1 MSKSLSECDIKLVSK
16 VPFFE
21 GLSTDDIFSLL
32 ARSSVVE
39 IPRGSLLF
47 SQGDVADKFY
57 VLLEGRVKLFITN
70 EEGEESIIEIYGAQS
85 SFAEAA
91 MFASAR
97 FPVNGETTL
106 SSRLVQVDGSSFL
119 RVLQENI
126 EMCQK
131 ISMQMAHRYRSLQN
145 EIIHLKT
152 HSPAQRLGVFF
163 LSLVGDAQGQD
174 VPLPYSKNLIAARVG
189 MKPESLSRALGR
201 LKDIGVMCAKDRVRV
216 ESLESLQ
223 AFCKD

>member
-1 MSKSLSECDIKLVSK
+1 MSKGLSVNDVEKVSK
-16 VPFFE
+16 IPFFE
-21 GLSTDDIFSLL
+21 GLSADDISSLL
-32 ARSSVVE
+32 SRSSVIE
-39 IPRGSLLF
+39 IPKGHLLF

-57 VLLEGRVKLFITN
+57 VILEGRVKLFITN

-106 SSRLVQVDGSSFL
+106 TSRLIQVEGSSFL
-119 RVLQENI
+119 RVLQENK

-131 ISMQMAHRYRSLQN
+131 ITTQMAYRYRSLQN

-174 VPLPYSKNLIAARVG
+174 VALPYTKNLIAARVG

-201 LKDIGVMCAKDRVRV
+201 LKEIGVICGKDRLRV
-216 ESLESLQ
+216 ENLESLQ

>member
-1 MSKSLSECDIKLVSK
+1 MSKSLSAHDLNRVCK

-21 GLSTDDIFSLL
+21 GLSTEDISSLL
-32 ARSSVVE
+32 GRSSVVE
-39 IPRGSLLF
+39 IPKGRLLF

-70 EEGEESIIEIYGAQS
+70 EEGEESIIEIYGSLS

-106 SSRLVQVDGSSFL
+106 MSRLIQVEGSSFL
-119 RVLQENI
+119 RVLQENK

-131 ISMQMAHRYRSLQN
+131 VTTQMAHRYRSLQN

-174 VPLPYSKNLIAARVG
+174 VPLPYTKSLIAARVG
-189 MKPESLSRALGR
+189 MKPESLSRALTR
-201 LKDIGVMCAKDRVRV
+201 LKDIGVICEKDRVRV
-216 ESLESLQ
+216 ESLKSLQ

>member
-1 MSKSLSECDIKLVSK
+1 MSKSLSANDLKKVCK

-21 GLSTDDIFSLL
+21 GLSIDDISNLL
-32 ARSSVVE
+32 NHSSVIE
-39 IPRGSLLF
+39 TPKGRLLF

-57 VLLEGRVKLFITN
+57 VILEGRVKLFLTN

-97 FPVNGETTL
+97 FPVNGETT
-106 SSRLVQVDGSSFL
+106 SASRLIQVEGPSFL
-119 RVLQENI
+119 RVLQENK

-131 ISMQMAHRYRSLQN
+131 ITTQMARRYRSLQN

-174 VPLPYSKNLIAARVG
+174 VVLPYSKNLIAARVG

-201 LKDIGVMCAKDRVRV
+201 LKEIGVICEKDRLRV
-216 ESLESLQ
+216 ENLESLQ